1 MGRNSHDHERSAAGL
16 DFDFPI
22 RERAAS
28 LGQALAEDGPEAFF
42 QELGNLIP
50 AGVRD
55 QIRNYPLL
63 ALTAGVALGVWLGMK
78 KSQDIIA
85 AGTSVVTAAAMSNV
99 SAALGR
105 AGRGEE

>member
-1 MGRNSHDHERSAAGL
+1 MMARN
-16 DFDFPI
+16 FDFPI

-42 QELGNLIP
+42 EELENLIP

-63 ALTAGVALGVWLGMK
+63 AIAAGVGLGVWLGMK
-78 KSQDIIA
+78 KSEDIIA
-85 AGTSVVTAAAMSNV
+85 AGTSIVTAAAMSNV
-99 SAALGR
+99 SAAM
-105 AGRGEE
+105 GRGPESED

>member
-1 MGRNSHDHERSAAGL
+1 MARDPHNHERSAAGL

-28 LGQALAEDGPEAFF
+28 LGQALAEEGPEAFF
-42 QELGNLIP
+42 EELENLIP

-55 QIRNYPLL
+55 QISNHPLL
-63 ALTAGVALGVWLGMK
+63 AVTAGVALGVWLGMK

-85 AGTSVVTAAAMSNV
+85 AGTSIVTAAAMSNV

-105 AGRGEE
+105 AGRREE